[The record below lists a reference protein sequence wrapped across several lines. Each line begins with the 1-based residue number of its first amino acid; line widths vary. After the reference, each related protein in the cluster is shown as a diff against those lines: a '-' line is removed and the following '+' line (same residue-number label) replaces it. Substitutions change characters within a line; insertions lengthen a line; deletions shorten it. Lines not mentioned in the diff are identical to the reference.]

1 MDEKAPLEITI
12 TLLLSLCYK
21 IYVMIFLIYDDRD
34 ETTKPKHR
42 GNNIA
47 ETLLQ

>member
-1 MDEKAPLEITI
+1 MDGKAPLEII
-12 TLLLSLCYK
+12 IILLLCYK